1 MRSLIVSAALLMA
14 TAAFV
19 VSAPTP
25 AHAAADY
32 YTGTVTHVSSGNI
45 KVKDSTGKELSFLL
59 APSFDQIFSS
69 DGKTT
74 YQMKDIK
81 PGRSVKIK
89 YHQQLGVR
97 YADKIIFL
105 TP

>member
-1 MRSLIVSAALLMA
+1 MRSIAILACTLLLASAAVA
-14 TAAFV
+14 ITSSPA
-19 VSAPTP
+19 SADT
-25 AHAAADY
+25 Y
-32 YTGTVTHVSSGNI
+32 IGTVTHVSTGNI

-81 PGRSVKIK
+81 PGRHVKIV
-89 YHQQLGVR
+89 YHQQLGIR

-105 TP
+105 TS

>member
-1 MRSLIVSAALLMA
+1 MRSIAVLASALIFVSAAI
-14 TAAFV
+14 AAK
-19 VSAPTP
+19 PTP

-32 YTGTVTHVSSGNI
+32 YTGTVTHVSTGNI

-74 YQMKDIK
+74 YQMKDVK

-105 TP
+105 KP

>member
-1 MRSLIVSAALLMA
+1 MRPIALAVSALILVS
-14 TAAFV
+14 TVIAA
-19 VSAPTP
+19 STTP
-25 AHAAADY
+25 ALADTY
-32 YTGTVTHVSSGNI
+32 SGTVTHVSTNNI
-45 KVKDSTGKELSFLL
+45 KVKNSAGMELSFLL

-74 YQMKDIK
+74 YQMKDVK
-81 PGRSVKIK
+81 PGRTVKIV

-105 TP
+105 GS

>member
-1 MRSLIVSAALLMA
+1 MRPIAFALSALILVSAVI
-14 TAAFV
+14 AA
-19 VSAPTP
+19 STTP
-25 AHAAADY
+25 ALADTY
-32 YTGTVTHVSSGNI
+32 SGAVTHVSTNNI
-45 KVKDSTGKELSFLL
+45 KVKNGSGMELSFLL

-81 PGRSVKIK
+81 PGRAVKIV

-105 TP
+105 S

>member
-1 MRSLIVSAALLMA
+1 MRPIAFALSALILVSAVI
-14 TAAFV
+14 AA
-19 VSAPTP
+19 STTP
-25 AHAAADY
+25 ALADTY
-32 YTGTVTHVSSGNI
+32 SGTVTHVSTNNI
-45 KVKDSTGKELSFLL
+45 KVKNGSGMELSFLL

-81 PGRSVKIK
+81 PGRAVKIV

-105 TP
+105 S